1 MPPYNKVDLPNHPNT
16 TIHMYIYI
24 YIYGHYLSGI
34 WLGVD
39 LRTYSEL
46 TLA

>member
-16 TIHMYIYI
+16 TIHMYI